1 MFSLLGLRSKRL
13 AHGSWQTKDSM
24 ELTLIILGSLF
35 VGFLII
41 RDELKAKREKKRQ
54 ERLNRI
60 KFDWALIHFINPRE
74 AKLVRDGSGVK
85 WANSVDGMCQISFAR
100 APSHMAGWGATL
112 LKPNNAGCLQATSR
126 KLDKFAS
133 VGYYGTYE
141 SKRSKKNNRIDD
153 QNKQDAGPKL

>member
-1 MFSLLGLRSKRL
+1 RPMFSLLGLRSKRL

-60 KFDWALIHFINPRE
+60 KFD
-74 AKLVRDGSGVK
+74 
-85 WANSVDGMCQISFAR
+85 
-100 APSHMAGWGATL
+100 
-112 LKPNNAGCLQATSR
+112 
-126 KLDKFAS
+126 
-133 VGYYGTYE
+133 
-141 SKRSKKNNRIDD
+141 
-153 QNKQDAGPKL
+153 